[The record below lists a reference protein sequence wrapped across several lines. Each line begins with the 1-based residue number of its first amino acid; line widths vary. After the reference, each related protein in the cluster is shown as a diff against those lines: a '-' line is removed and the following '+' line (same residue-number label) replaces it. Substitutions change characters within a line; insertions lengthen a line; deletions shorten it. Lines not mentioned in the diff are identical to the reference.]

1 MERVDNKNPIVGTIA
16 LINGL
21 GKLANLKNKTII
33 K

>member
-1 MERVDNKNPIVGTIA
+1 MERFDNKNPIVGTIA

-21 GKLANLKNKTII
+21 DKWANLKNKTMT